1 MRTASKSFA
10 IWGIKAPTRARS
22 PFVKQLLLQFEPYS
36 NTRFSQRHTHTR
48 TEHRIYRVHRHSNKT
63 HERRR
68 KSWQNALPEDGR
80 IPLPHGDVIGTSGKI
95 HAADWQPCREKA
107 KQSQ

>member
-1 MRTASKSFA
+1 ME
-10 IWGIKAPTRARS
+10 P
-22 PFVKQLLLQFEPYS
+22 VCKQLLLQFETYN
-36 NTRFSQRHTHTR
+36 NTRFYRDVHAHTYIVPHLYVAHTQ
-48 TEHRIYRVHRHSNKT
+48 KQT
-63 HERRR
+63 HVRRR